1 MTWSSVHN
9 AFVPSPDSLDLKVD
23 DRGERKSGTRR
34 KHDGVSRTHEPEV
47 CEGKQRHSENQRV
60 LFSLLLGSD
69 SLELKAGILNVGVKL
84 EL

>member
-1 MTWSSVHN
+1 MVRMTWSSVHN

-47 CEGKQRHSENQRV
+47 VYRKGETAKSV
-60 LFSLLLGSD
+60 SVVSLPRG
-69 SLELKAGILNVGVKL
+69 
-84 EL
+84 